1 MDNLLLLAGVIL
13 ICCALFQK
21 IFRRTGVPGLFLF
34 IALGM
39 LFGSDGLLRIP
50 FDNYDFAGSLCAA
63 ALVLIIYYGG
73 LGTNLKAAKPV
84 LGKAVLLSSLG
95 SFITAGLVGL
105 FAIFVLRM
113 ETLEG
118 MLLGAVIC
126 STDAASVFSIL
137 RSRKMDLRYN
147 TASLLEVESGSNDPF
162 SYLLTVVVLSLMQG
176 ERLSAGRI
184 AQMLLLQIVVGIAVG
199 AAISFVTVRL
209 LRLLHL
215 KDAVL
220 TEAVMLGFGM
230 LTYALTSLLSGN
242 GYLAVYIAGI
252 LIGNQTIPDKTESIR
267 FFHSLT
273 GLMQMLLF
281 FMLGLLAYP
290 SKLTSVA
297 GPALLLAVFLTFA
310 ARPAAAFLLLSPFRC
325 PPRQI
330 LFVSFAGMRGA
341 ASIAFAIMAVSRT
354 GNLSYDLFH
363 TVFFLVLFSILV
375 QGTLMPAVA
384 NHLDMIDTQEDVMA
398 TFNDT
403 AEDIPVQFVRFRISA
418 QHPWAGRAIAEITLP
433 PDSILPV
440 IERNGKQ
447 ILPKGDTRLI
457 EGDEL
462 ILCGPEGGNAE
473 NSGMHE
479 VCLTAFHD
487 WTGKRLSDLAL
498 EDELIVFIRRTGETL
513 IPSGDTILRTG
524 DLLYIVEKQ
533 SHPEVM

>member
-21 IFRRTGVPGLFLF
+21 IFRRTGVPGLFVF

-50 FDNYDFAGSLCAA
+50 FDNYDFAGSLCSA

-73 LGTNLKAAKPV
+73 LGTNLRAAKPV
-84 LGKAVLLSSLG
+84 LGKAILLSSLG
-95 SFITAGLVGL
+95 SFLTAGLVGF
-105 FAIFVLRM
+105 FAVYVLRM
-113 ETLEG
+113 EMLEG

-137 RSRKMDLRYN
+137 RYRKMDLRYS

-176 ERLSAGRI
+176 EHLSAGRI
-184 AQMLLLQIVVGIAVG
+184 AQMLLLQVAVGIAIG
-199 AAISFVTVRL
+199 AVMSFVTVRL

-215 KDAVL
+215 KDVVL
-220 TEAVMLGFGM
+220 TEAFLLGFGM
-230 LTYALTSLLSGN
+230 LTYSLTSRLSGN

-290 SKLTSVA
+290 SRLPSVA
-297 GPALLLAVFLTFA
+297 GPALLLALFLTFA
-310 ARPAAAFLLLSPFRC
+310 ARPAAASLLLAPFRC

-341 ASIAFAIMAVSRT
+341 ASIAFAIMAVSRAA
-354 GNLSYDLFH
+354 NLSYDLFH

-375 QGTLMPAVA
+375 QGTLIPAA
-384 NHLDMIDTQEDVMA
+384 ARRLDMIDAREDVMA

-403 AEDIPVQFVRFRISA
+403 AEDLPVQFVKFRVIK
-418 QHPWAGRAIAEITLP
+418 QHPWAGKTIADITLP
-433 PDSILPV
+433 PGSILPV
-440 IERNGKQ
+440 IERGGKQ
-447 ILPKGDTRLI
+447 ILPKGDTRLL

-462 ILCGPEGGNAE
+462 ILCGPEGGDAE

-498 EDELIVFIRRTGETL
+498 NDELIIFIRRGGEAI
-513 IPSGDTILRTG
+513 IPSGDTVLHTG
-524 DLLYIVEKQ
+524 DLLYVVEKQ
-533 SHPEVM
+533 SHP

>member
-39 LFGSDGLLRIP
+39 LFGSDGLLHIP

-297 GPALLLAVFLTFA
+297 G
-310 ARPAAAFLLLSPFRC
+310 RPSCWQSFLLLP
-325 PPRQI
+325 
-330 LFVSFAGMRGA
+330 
-341 ASIAFAIMAVSRT
+341 
-354 GNLSYDLFH
+354 
-363 TVFFLVLFSILV
+363 
-375 QGTLMPAVA
+375 QG
-384 NHLDMIDTQEDVMA
+384 
-398 TFNDT
+398 
-403 AEDIPVQFVRFRISA
+403 R
-418 QHPWAGRAIAEITLP
+418 LP
-433 PDSILPV
+433 PSFCCPRFGARRARSCSYPLPV
-440 IERNGKQ
+440 CAAPPPLRSLSWQ
-447 ILPKGDTRLI
+447 SA
-457 EGDEL
+457 
-462 ILCGPEGGNAE
+462 GPEI
-473 NSGMHE
+473 
-479 VCLTAFHD
+479 CLTICSTRFSSSSCFPFWFRGH
-487 WTGKRLSDLAL
+487 
-498 EDELIVFIRRTGETL
+498 
-513 IPSGDTILRTG
+513 
-524 DLLYIVEKQ
+524 
-533 SHPEVM
+533 